1 MRLESVCKKWQQ
13 LALTSWYRVR
23 SIPCESTPT
32 ELPIQ
37 PEYFRGLLRKCGPFC
52 QSIDIGCVD
61 VARVKL
67 EGLGRFRLR
76 NKLKWLLDVM
86 AENCPTLNSLFIPTA
101 AFLDE
106 DLRMIFTTFKRL
118 KNLCLEKV
126 GRTPEGQ
133 LSGEAFAE
141 VPETL
146 EEIRMHFAQSSPCV
160 NDATLH
166 YIADR
171 AQMNLKYFKLC
182 SDWDSF
188 SGEQALSYLLTRC
201 LNLTTVKLG
210 CLGHEAGESLT
221 TACLENLGQLRYRTK
236 SFDI

>member
-1 MRLESVCKKWQQ
+1 MAQ
-13 LALTSWYRVR
+13 ASWYRVK
-23 SIPCESTPT
+23 SVPCDSTPT
-32 ELPIQ
+32 DRLIHPD
-37 PEYFRGLLRKCGPFC
+37 YFRGLLIKCGRFC
-52 QSIDIGCVD
+52 QSIDLGCID

-67 EGLGRFRLR
+67 EGYGRFRLR
-76 NKLKWLLDVM
+76 NKLRWLLQVM
-86 AENCPTLNSLFIPTA
+86 VDNCPNLLCLYIPTA
-101 AFLDE
+101 CFLDE
-106 DLRMIFTTFKRL
+106 DLRLIFTSFTRL
-118 KNLCLEKV
+118 KQLCLEKV

-133 LSGEAFAE
+133 LSGDAFAE
-141 VPETL
+141 VPGTL

-160 NDATLH
+160 RDSTLH

-221 TACLENLGQLRYRTK
+221 TECLENLGRLR
-236 SFDI
+236 